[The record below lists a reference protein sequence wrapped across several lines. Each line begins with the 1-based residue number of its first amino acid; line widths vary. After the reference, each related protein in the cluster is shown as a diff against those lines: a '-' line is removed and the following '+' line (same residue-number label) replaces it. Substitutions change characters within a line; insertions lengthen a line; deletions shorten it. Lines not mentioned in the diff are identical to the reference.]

1 MNEIQ
6 IHQGAQRSTE
16 NLQAKEGLWG
26 KTVAFLNR
34 DIKSFLPN
42 GERDGDSEEVGDAG
56 LESVAPTAAGVVVES
71 LVDFNKLPNMA
82 FRREILDWRDNF
94 HADVTITIS
103 RLQESFVQ
111 QVRDELGDTSLFR
124 KLITRPTDEV
134 LQDIFIRIVRWP
146 LVTILRKEEA
156 KLNASA
162 EKWDL
167 IGKVNLVFDI
177 RRLNAECA
185 ILHDLGFKPSNKNLI
200 LSRIQTLMLGPA
212 GLAEH
217 FRDQG
222 LHLSRKL
229 LEEKES

>member
-1 MNEIQ
+1 MNDIQ
-6 IHQGAQRSTE
+6 IHPDSQRSPE
-16 NLQAKEGLWG
+16 NLQPTDSLWR

-34 DIKSFLPN
+34 DIKSFLPD
-42 GERDGDSEEVGDAG
+42 GERDGNSIEVGDAE
-56 LESVAPTAAGVVVES
+56 LASVAPTAAEVTVQS

-103 RLQESFVQ
+103 RLQGNFNQ
-111 QVRDELGDTSLFR
+111 HVRDELGNTSLFR
-124 KLITRPTDEV
+124 KLITRSTDEV
-134 LQDIFIRIVRWP
+134 LQDIFIRIVRLP
-146 LVTILRKEEA
+146 LVTLLRKEEA
-156 KLNASA
+156 KLKASA

-167 IGKVNLVFDI
+167 IGKVNLVFDL

-185 ILHDLGFKPSNKNLI
+185 SLHDLGFKPSNKDLI
-200 LSRIQTLMLGPA
+200 LSRIQTLMLGSA
-212 GLAEH
+212 GLAQH
-217 FRDQG
+217 FCDQG